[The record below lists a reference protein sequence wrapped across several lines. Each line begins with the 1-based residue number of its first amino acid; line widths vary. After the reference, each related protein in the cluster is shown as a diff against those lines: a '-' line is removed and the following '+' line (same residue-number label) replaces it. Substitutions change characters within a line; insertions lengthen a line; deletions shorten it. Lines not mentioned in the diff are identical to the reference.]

1 METWVAIHT
10 LTHVTI
16 QLFEKPYIPPPQL
29 YQSVFCGTSFSSVLT
44 SEWVTDMMKKHLN
57 YGETQ
62 GQRRTR
68 KWRPHV
74 TARISGVR
82 ECSGVSFDNCS
93 EPVPG
98 ACFLFWLGS
107 VCVCVHVCACV
118 CVCVCVCVCNVWEWE
133 ICLCILH
140 YGTLGM
146 MGPSIL
152 CCILYIPSPQKKKS
166 RMPIYFSHWWN
177 VVTIWELL
185 FSVTMNKLFS
195 WEWAGYWRDGGFE
208 KREDVKQNFG
218 IMREQTNSYV
228 PIIFI

>member
-1 METWVAIHT
+1 
-10 LTHVTI
+10 
-16 QLFEKPYIPPPQL
+16 
-29 YQSVFCGTSFSSVLT
+29 
-44 SEWVTDMMKKHLN
+44 MKKHLN

-62 GQRRTR
+62 GRRRTG

-98 ACFLFWLGS
+98 AYFLFWLGS
-107 VCVCVHVCACV
+107 VCARACV
-118 CVCVCVCVCNVWEWE
+118 CVCTRMGARDLSLHSPLWY
-133 ICLCILH
+133 IGHDGAQYILLH
-140 YGTLGM
+140 IIY
-146 MGPSIL
+146 SF
-152 CCILYIPSPQKKKS
+152 SSEKK
-166 RMPIYFSHWWN
+166 IQNANLLFSLVN